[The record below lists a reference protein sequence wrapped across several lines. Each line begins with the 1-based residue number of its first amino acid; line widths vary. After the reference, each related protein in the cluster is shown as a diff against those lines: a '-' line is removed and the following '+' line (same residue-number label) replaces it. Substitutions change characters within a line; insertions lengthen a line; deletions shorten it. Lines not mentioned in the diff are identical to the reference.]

1 MNREVSPPATG
12 SVTGDFVL
20 ALGPGSR
27 AWLSGL
33 PGFRLAAQDGEAM
46 CLAVR
51 GAATVANPGD
61 GCGWMAVSDLVEGE
75 LADGVRNPQ
84 ESPPQRHWRGR
95 FAQLAWDGASGT
107 ITAFTDH
114 FASVPIYW
122 YRSDR
127 LVAVASDLRLLLS
140 APGCMASPD
149 PEAIYHY
156 LNFACIPA
164 PLTICKQVRK
174 IEPGTRLQLSRER
187 VDALRYY
194 LPEYPEDLDGSD
206 DGLADELRERIITSV
221 RDFRPSGMGDWGC
234 FLSGGTDSSSVV
246 TILARQKP
254 GRRVR
259 TCSIGFAE
267 AGYDELK
274 YARIAA
280 DACNAEAN
288 FDHVDRARAMHL
300 LDAVITDYDQPF
312 GNASAIPT
320 LACAGLGTSLGMATL
335 LAGDGGDEIFGGNQ
349 RYAKDKLM
357 GAFHALPRPARRVA
371 GGLAHA
377 LGGRSSFF
385 LNRLRNF
392 TERAS
397 LPNPDRFYT
406 DDSFASDH
414 YDELLTPEFRA
425 QVMQGASLDLMRRL
439 YAQGGDCSELHR
451 LMRLDL
457 QMAIAQN
464 DLVKVH
470 GGCKAHGITA
480 RFPYLD
486 PTLVDFTGRL
496 AARHKLRG
504 LDKRYL
510 FKRAM
515 HDILPEEI
523 RRKPKQ
529 GFGLPVAVW
538 LRHDQEMQSLA
549 RSVLLDDTTQQRG
562 WIQRACVE
570 HLLDRHVAGA
580 WDHSAPIWQLLI
592 LELWMRRHMDGA

>member
-259 TCSIGFAE
+259 TCSSPGSPPTP
-267 AGYDELK
+267 
-274 YARIAA
+274 
-280 DACNAEAN
+280 
-288 FDHVDRARAMHL
+288 AM
-300 LDAVITDYDQPF
+300 
-312 GNASAIPT
+312 
-320 LACAGLGTSLGMATL
+320 
-335 LAGDGGDEIFGGNQ
+335 
-349 RYAKDKLM
+349 
-357 GAFHALPRPARRVA
+357 PRPISTTSIAPA
-371 GGLAHA
+371 PCTCWTLSSPTTTS
-377 LGGRSSFF
+377 RS
-385 LNRLRNF
+385 
-392 TERAS
+392 A
-397 LPNPDRFYT
+397 
-406 DDSFASDH
+406 
-414 YDELLTPEFRA
+414 
-425 QVMQGASLDLMRRL
+425 MRRL
-439 YAQGGDCSELHR
+439 SQPSRVRDWALPSAWRPCWQA
-451 LMRLDL
+451 
-457 QMAIAQN
+457 MAATRSSA
-464 DLVKVH
+464 V
-470 GGCKAHGITA
+470 TS
-480 RFPYLD
+480 
-486 PTLVDFTGRL
+486 
-496 AARHKLRG
+496 
-504 LDKRYL
+504 
-510 FKRAM
+510 AM
-515 HDILPEEI
+515 P
-523 RRKPKQ
+523 RT
-529 GFGLPVAVW
+529 
-538 LRHDQEMQSLA
+538 S
-549 RSVLLDDTTQQRG
+549 
-562 WIQRACVE
+562 
-570 HLLDRHVAGA
+570 
-580 WDHSAPIWQLLI
+580 
-592 LELWMRRHMDGA
+592 